1 VRFQRIVQTLVFAL
15 FIFLL
20 WRAAYPL
27 VENLPVDIFLR
38 FDPLISLGV
47 MGAVRR
53 FIPALAWA
61 LVLVALTFFL
71 GRLFCGYI
79 CPMGATIDFTD
90 RVIRKKKQ
98 PGKTNSFEAA
108 GRWRTVKYLFLTGVL
123 GTTLLGVSSLF
134 LFSPLSLITR
144 FYSLVI
150 YPPLMMFSDAALSLF
165 QPLFPRIGLDSLS
178 LAYVETPRFDTNLF
192 VAALAAGIF
201 AMGLI
206 KPRFWC
212 RNLCPAGALYALCS
226 KKPLF
231 RRRVSEDCTAC
242 GRCLRACPMAA
253 IGEDFVTTAHT
264 ECVVCL
270 KCQEICPE
278 NAISFSARGRDRSP
292 VPEFNAGRRAVL
304 TAGAAG
310 VGAAAIA
317 MTSLNY
323 LHAGEAPRAL
333 RASTLIRPPGALPE
347 VEFQE
352 RCVRCGECMKACL
365 TNTLQP
371 VWFEAGLTGLWSP
384 RVTPRLAAC
393 EQKCNVCGHVC
404 PTGAIRPLPLQDK
417 KYAKIGTAA
426 IEKSLCL
433 AWEQNKK
440 CLICDEICPY
450 NAIST
455 QFAPDHTV
463 TVPVIDEDKCNGCGY
478 CEMRC
483 PVTGKSAI
491 RVSPQGELRLAYGSY
506 EEKAR
511 ELKLIFHAKD
521 SVQDQFILDRN
532 DAGQPSETTG
542 QPPEKRE
549 TPPKLPP
556 GFITGGE

>member
-1 VRFQRIVQTLVFAL
+1 MRFQRIVQTLVFAL

-27 VENLPVDIFLR
+27 ADNLPVDIFLR
-38 FDPLISLGV
+38 FDPLIAVGV

-53 FIPALAWA
+53 FIPALTWA
-61 LVLVALTFFL
+61 LVLLALTFLL

-90 RVIRKKKQ
+90 RVIRGGKK
-98 PGKTNSFEAA
+98 PGKNNGFEAS
-108 GRWRTVKYLFLTGVL
+108 GQWRPVKYLLLTGVL

-134 LFSPLSLITR
+134 LFSPLSIITR
-144 FYSLVI
+144 FYSLVL
-150 YPPLMMFSDAALSLF
+150 YPLLIMFSDAALSLF
-165 QPLFPRIGLDSLS
+165 RPLFPHIGLNSLS
-178 LAYVETPRFDTNLF
+178 LAYLETPRFATNLF

-201 AMGLI
+201 ALALI

-212 RNLCPAGALYALCS
+212 RNLCPAGAMFALCS
-226 KKPLF
+226 QKPLF
-231 RRRVSEDCTAC
+231 RRRVSDACTAC
-242 GRCLRACPMAA
+242 TRCLRACPMAA
-253 IGEDFVTTAHT
+253 IGEDFVTTAHS

-292 VPEFNAGRRAVL
+292 VPEFNVGRRALL

-310 VGAAAIA
+310 VATAAIA
-317 MTSLNY
+317 MTNLHY
-323 LHAGEAPRAL
+323 LHAGEEPKPL
-333 RASTLIRPPGALPE
+333 RPSALIRPPGALPE
-347 VEFQE
+347 MEFQE

-384 RVTPRLAAC
+384 RITPRLAAC
-393 EQKCNVCGHVC
+393 EQQCNVCGHVC
-404 PTGAIRPLPLQDK
+404 PTGAIRPLPLRDK

-426 IEKSLCL
+426 IDKSLCL

-440 CLICDEICPY
+440 CLVCDEICPY
-450 NAIST
+450 NAISS

-463 TVPVIDEDKCNGCGY
+463 TVPVIDENKCNGCGY
-478 CEMRC
+478 CELRC
-483 PVTGKSAI
+483 PVIGTSAI
-491 RVSPQGELRLAYGSY
+491 RVSPQGELRLASGSY

-511 ELKLIFHAKD
+511 QLKLIFHAKD
-521 SVQDQFILDRN
+521 SVEDQFILDRG
-532 DAGQPSETTG
+532 AAVQPSENTG
-542 QPPEKRE
+542 YPSDKQEEPS
-549 TPPKLPP
+549 KLPP
-556 GFITGGE
+556 GFITGDR